1 VESREWVTCVIVNSC
16 KLMAEEANQVSVMPA
31 KEKNAAESSD
41 SALMLLFSDGDADA
55 FHNLYDRHKQSVYQ
69 FFFYGTIG
77 DSELASELFQ
87 DVWITI
93 VRGRKRF
100 TKDICFIDWLRHV
113 AWARL
118 YDHLRMYPVSP
129 VHEPEPKPERSNIVS
144 LMQRRLPAAQ
154 SRLVA
159 DSDSCLL
166 TSMQSLPDEQCEVV
180 LLRYCFK
187 MELNEIASFLDV
199 ARTSV
204 SNLHKEALASLRRA
218 LPEAV

>member
-1 VESREWVTCVIVNSC
+1 MN
-16 KLMAEEANQVSVMPA
+16 VMPA
-31 KEKNAAESSD
+31 KEKNAVECSD
-41 SALMLLFSDGDADA
+41 SALMLLFSDGDVSG
-55 FHNLYDRHKQSVYQ
+55 FQSLYDRHKQSIYQ
-69 FFFYGTIG
+69 FFFYGTNG

-87 DVWITI
+87 DVWMTI

-100 TKDICFIDWLRHV
+100 TTDICFIDWLRHV

-118 YDHLRMYPVSP
+118 YDHLRMYPVSRI
-129 VHEPEPKPERSNIVS
+129 PESDAKQEHPNIVS
-144 LMQRRLPAAQ
+144 LLQHLPADSPVRSSE
-154 SRLVA
+154 SRLL
-159 DSDSCLL
+159 S
-166 TSMQSLPDEQCEVV
+166 SMKSLPDEQCEVV

-204 SNLHKEALASLRRA
+204 SNLHKEALASLRRT

>member
-1 VESREWVTCVIVNSC
+1 
-16 KLMAEEANQVSVMPA
+16 MPA
-31 KEKNAAESSD
+31 KEKNAVECSD
-41 SALMLLFSDGDADA
+41 SALMLLFSDGEIDG
-55 FHNLYDRHKQSVYQ
+55 FQQLYDRHKQSIYQ
-69 FFFYGTIG
+69 FFFYGSNG
-77 DSELASELFQ
+77 DQALSSELFQ

-118 YDHLRMYPVSP
+118 YDHLRMYPVDRQPEIDST
-129 VHEPEPKPERSNIVS
+129 PEPSNIVS
-144 LMQRRLPAAQ
+144 LTRRLSGNSAVSA
-154 SRLVA
+154 VG
-159 DSDSCLL
+159 SDCCLL
-166 TSMQSLPDEQCEVV
+166 KTMQTLPDEQCEIV

-187 MELNEIASFLDV
+187 MDLNEIASFLDV

-204 SNLHKEALASLRRA
+204 NLLHKEALVSLRRT